1 MPKNENEIILPAS
14 LETNAGVSYQV
25 GDVISL
31 PKGLRI
37 LKIGISCG
45 KMILIST
52 KMMRRL

>member
-31 PKGLRI
+31 PKDFGF
-37 LKIGISCG
+37 
-45 KMILIST
+45 
-52 KMMRRL
+52 